1 MAVITAFVGSCPNL
15 SEKTHSDKLLNIPS
29 EQVNEWKYFTLTIIL
44 PAQRAFCWSNWAR
57 CRHPTVLVFFFL
69 NAKAQT
75 AFSPTSNQGTA
86 IETTCTDVVSLSK
99 AINFCP
105 VTLHIIFCRKP
116 KGGIFPASCLHEC
129 FGPMLPGEHHMKV
142 YFSSSCLSLYDH
154 SVPMLE
160 WLP

>member
-105 VTLHIIFCRKP
+105 VTLHIIPFAENQKEAFFQQVVYMSVLAPCYQVSIIWRS
-116 KGGIFPASCLHEC
+116 ISLHR
-129 FGPMLPGEHHMKV
+129 V
-142 YFSSSCLSLYDH
+142 YHFMTTVYPC
-154 SVPMLE
+154 
-160 WLP
+160 